1 MNDMT
6 LAFPPALLK
15 RQAVIYVRQSTQ
27 SQVMTNLESQR
38 RQYDL
43 VEMARGYGFAG
54 TLVIDDDLGVSASG
68 CQSRPGFERLVA
80 MLCSG
85 SVGAVFC
92 LEVSRLARNGRD
104 WHHMLE
110 LCGLVD
116 ARVVDHDGVYD
127 PRHPNDRLLL
137 GMKGSISEFEL
148 GVLRTRMVE
157 AARAKARRGELRYT
171 PPIGYLWDRD
181 AGVMF
186 DPDLRIQEVVRQI
199 FSRFRELG
207 SARQVLLAMSGEGVH
222 FPGPSDGIRLTT
234 FDWRPIRYRNVIS
247 VLKNMFYAGVYAY
260 GKTGRQA
267 EIRDGRAHV
276 TYKNRK
282 SPEDWDVVIRDHHS
296 GYIDWEEY
304 ERNQSQLAKNAFGR
318 AGGVKS
324 GRGGGA
330 LLAGLLC
337 CARCGRRLHVVYTGR
352 KPRPVYR
359 CDTPNLL
366 LGQKRCITFGGFQAD
381 KLITDAVLEV
391 VAPFAIDAAIAAR
404 AMVSRAM
411 EGKRSVL
418 EMELQQARYDASLA
432 ERRYAA
438 CDPDNRL
445 IASELEKR
453 WEETLVRVRSFE
465 QRLETE
471 IAAVP
476 DVDVTRLEGLAH
488 DLEAAWT
495 APATSMR
502 DKQRLLRALIEDIVA
517 DIDHSTGEI
526 VLVVHWKG
534 GRHTELRVNK
544 PRAGEHNSRTS
555 AEALGIIRE
564 MAGRWSDESIAAC
577 LNRMG
582 MPTGQGKTWNAKRVS
597 SIRRVNDIHGYLS
610 ADKDGPWRTMTE
622 AAKELGVTNH
632 VIRKLI
638 KDGILPANQVVD
650 GAPYQIRTA
659 DLNSDRVKHALARKG
674 CPCRADREDQLSMFP
689 STYEGGAQ

>member
-1 MNDMT
+1 MNDMALT
-6 LAFPPALLK
+6 FPPELLK

-43 VEMARGYGFAG
+43 VEMARGFGFAG
-54 TLVIDDDLGVSASG
+54 IDVIDDDLGVSASG
-68 CQSRPGFERLVA
+68 CHVRPGFERLVA

-110 LCGLVD
+110 LCGLVE
-116 ARVVDHDGVYD
+116 ARIVDHDGVYD

-186 DPDLRIQEVVRQI
+186 DPDLRIQEVIRQV
-199 FSRFRELG
+199 FHRFRALG
-207 SARQVLLAMSGEGVH
+207 SARQVLLAMSSEGIH
-222 FPGPSDGIRLTT
+222 FPRPSDGIRLTS
-234 FDWRPIRYRNVIS
+234 FEWQPIRYRNVIS

-267 EIRDGRAHV
+267 KIRDGRAHV

-282 SPEDWDVVIRDHHS
+282 SPEDWDVVIRDHHV

-304 ERNQSQLAKNAFGR
+304 ERNQAQLAKNAFGR
-318 AGGVKS
+318 AGGTKS

-330 LLAGLLC
+330 LLAGLLS

-352 KPRPVYR
+352 TPRPVYR
-359 CDTPNLL
+359 CDNPNLL
-366 LGQKRCITFGGFQAD
+366 LGQNRCITFGGFRPD
-381 KLITDAVLEV
+381 KLIADAVLEA
-391 VAPFAIDAAIAAR
+391 VAPFAIDAAIEAR
-404 AMVSRAM
+404 AMLNQAA
-411 EGKRSVL
+411 EDKRLVL

-445 IASELEKR
+445 IASELY
-453 WEETLVRVRSFE
+453 
-465 QRLETE
+465 
-471 IAAVP
+471 AAF
-476 DVDVTRLEGLAH
+476 
-488 DLEAAWT
+488 
-495 APATSMR
+495 
-502 DKQRLLRALIEDIVA
+502 
-517 DIDHSTGEI
+517 
-526 VLVVHWKG
+526 
-534 GRHTELRVNK
+534 
-544 PRAGEHNSRTS
+544 
-555 AEALGIIRE
+555 
-564 MAGRWSDESIAAC
+564 
-577 LNRMG
+577 
-582 MPTGQGKTWNAKRVS
+582 PT
-597 SIRRVNDIHGYLS
+597 H
-610 ADKDGPWRTMTE
+610 
-622 AAKELGVTNH
+622 
-632 VIRKLI
+632 
-638 KDGILPANQVVD
+638 
-650 GAPYQIRTA
+650 
-659 DLNSDRVKHALARKG
+659 
-674 CPCRADREDQLSMFP
+674 
-689 STYEGGAQ
+689 